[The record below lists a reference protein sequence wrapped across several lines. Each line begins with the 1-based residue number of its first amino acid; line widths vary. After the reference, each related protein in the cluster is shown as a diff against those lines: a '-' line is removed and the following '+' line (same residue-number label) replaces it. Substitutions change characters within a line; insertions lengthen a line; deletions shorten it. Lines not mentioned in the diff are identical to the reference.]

1 MRPPRCTGRGRPS
14 GRRVQQKRRWV
25 VAQFAELQ
33 PPPVPE
39 RDASRICTTRCM
51 VMLHA
56 GWAPLPT
63 ARPPISLSLV
73 TLLPERTSKVFGK
86 GRSTLDHLFH
96 RAEAATSSSTS
107 TAGGNMAARQFAIP
121 IGGATVAE
129 PLGTCYRCPWCVQTC
144 REARESTYI
153 GRRSIGMW
161 LACACCLNA

>member
-1 MRPPRCTGRGRPS
+1 MPWRPTVRPPRCTGRGRPS

-73 TLLPERTSKVFGK
+73 TLLPQHTSKVFGK

-107 TAGGNMAARQFAIP
+107 TAGGKA
-121 IGGATVAE
+121 V
-129 PLGTCYRCPWCVQTC
+129 CDYDWRCDRGRAPRYLLPVPVVC
-144 REARESTYI
+144 ADMSGST
-153 GRRSIGMW
+153 RVHVHW
-161 LACACCLNA
+161 P